1 MIFVLSFPDGDVGD
15 FVGKQLRSYVST
27 ARSEDYF
34 VCFRF
39 ATSRTCYAD
48 VYRHT
53 QALNSQLPSSKQI
66 FSSKISSMKLLEVS
80 GPTSFDRDLFSKLM
94 QSANYIVSI
103 TPGDSATQKSI
114 TLLKGMQQVGNT
126 SIKVIEL
133 EIRNA
138 PSLSNELL
146 LLPVIEE
153 GIEEGLELYEE
164 TSELDERTWEIS
176 YSPMSPG
183 KRGDFASQFVDV
195 PLTDNI
201 SDISTVLKWIRYQ
214 YSQSD
219 TSSTSVENKR
229 KLLLAGKEL
238 APLVSDLHKAKSQ
251 YQSTDANERDVNELY
266 KGIEHIW
273 RHIWFGH

>member
-15 FVGKQLRSYVST
+15 FIGKQLRSYVST

-39 ATSRTCYAD
+39 STSRTCYAD

-94 QSANYIVSI
+94 QSASYIVSI
-103 TPGDSATQKSI
+103 TPEDSTTQKSI

-126 SIKVIEL
+126 SVKVIEL
-133 EIRNA
+133 EFTNA
-138 PSLSNELL
+138 PSLSEELL
-146 LLPVIEE
+146 ILPPAN
-153 GIEEGLELYEE
+153 EEGLELTEE

-219 TSSTSVENKR
+219 MSSTSIENKR

-238 APLVSDLHKAKSQ
+238 TPLVSDLHKAKSQ
-251 YQSTDANERDVNELY
+251 YQSTDANERDVNQLY
-266 KGIEHIW
+266 KGIENLW
-273 RHIWFGH
+273 RHIWSGH

>member
-15 FVGKQLRSYVST
+15 FIGKQLRSYVST
-27 ARSEDYF
+27 ARPEDYF

-39 ATSRTCYAD
+39 STSRTCYAD

-80 GPTSFDRDLFSKLM
+80 GPTYFDRDLFSKLM

-103 TPGDSATQKSI
+103 TPGDSASQKSI

-126 SIKVIEL
+126 SVKVIEL
-133 EIRNA
+133 EFTNA
-138 PSLSNELL
+138 PSLSEELL
-146 LLPVIEE
+146 ILPPAN
-153 GIEEGLELYEE
+153 EEGLELNEE
-164 TSELDERTWEIS
+164 TAVLDERTWEIS

-219 TSSTSVENKR
+219 MSSTSIENKR

-251 YQSTDANERDVNELY
+251 YQSTDANERVVNELY
-266 KGIEHIW
+266 KGIEYLW
-273 RHIWFGH
+273 RHIWSGD